1 MHPTEHDDIRIGVGS
16 LPRQLKGV
24 PDEVGDVLD
33 FRLLVI
39 VRQDHGVAFLA
50 ELVDRREE
58 CGVRAHRGLLGQD
71 GSSLEVVLTT
81 LRLAIAG
88 DLHGDWGDRDAELIE
103 RLQPDALLFVGDL
116 SDGDLRMVKSIT
128 QLTLPVAVLLGNH
141 DRGRDKSGVLLQQ
154 QMSMLG
160 ERHCPWR
167 LRGWSQPELA
177 VVGARPCSAGGGFH
191 LSQAVQAVFGPI
203 TETQSADW
211 IVDAASHAPDH
222 WPLVVLAHSG
232 PTGLGSAANSPCG
245 RDWKQ
250 PHIDWGDRDLA
261 LALDRMQKIRPA
273 DLVVFGHM
281 HHQLK
286 GQRGAR
292 ITFHR
297 DRRGTCFVN
306 AACVPRVGLDESGMP
321 LHHLTWVEFSG
332 KEPTLVSHRW
342 YRPGGQL
349 SYEQTLHRL
358 AINEQAPC

>member
-58 CGVRAHRGLLGQD
+58 CGVRAHWGLLGQD

-332 KEPTLVSHRW
+332 TEPTLVSHRW

-349 SYEQTLHRL
+349 SYEQTLYRL

>member
-1 MHPTEHDDIRIGVGS
+1 MHPTEHDHIRVGVGS
-16 LPRQLKGV
+16 FSGELKRIA
-24 PDEVGDVLD
+24 DEVGNVLN

-50 ELVDRREE
+50 ELIDRRDE
-58 CGVRAHRGLLGQD
+58 CGVRAHRGPLGQD
-71 GSSLEVVLTT
+71 GTSLEVALTS
-81 LRLAIAG
+81 LRVAIAG

-116 SDGDLRMVKSIT
+116 SDGDLRLVKSIT
-128 QLTLPVAVLLGNH
+128 QLSLPVAVLLGNH
-141 DRGRDKSGVLLQQ
+141 DRGRDRSGALLQQ
-154 QMSMLG
+154 QISMLG
-160 ERHCPWR
+160 DRHCPWR
-167 LRGWSQPELA
+167 LRAWSQPALA

-203 TETQSADW
+203 TEAQSAEW
-211 IVDAASHAPDH
+211 IAGAAREAPSS

-232 PTGLGSAANSPCG
+232 PTGLGSEANSPCG

-261 LALDRMQKIRPA
+261 IALDRMQQSRPA

-286 GQRGAR
+286 GRNGER

-306 AACVPRVGLDESGMP
+306 AACVPRIGLDDSGRP

-332 KEPTLVSHRW
+332 TKASLVSHRW
-342 YRPGGQL
+342 YRPSGEL
-349 SYEQTLHRL
+349 SYEQTLHR
-358 AINEQAPC
+358 AAKSEQAPC

>member
-1 MHPTEHDDIRIGVGS
+1 M
-16 LPRQLKGV
+16 
-24 PDEVGDVLD
+24 
-33 FRLLVI
+33 
-39 VRQDHGVAFLA
+39 
-50 ELVDRREE
+50 
-58 CGVRAHRGLLGQD
+58 
-71 GSSLEVVLTT
+71 
-81 LRLAIAG
+81 AG
-88 DLHGDWGDRDAELIE
+88 DLHGDWGERDAELIE

-332 KEPTLVSHRW
+332 KELTLVSHRW

>member
-1 MHPTEHDDIRIGVGS
+1 M
-16 LPRQLKGV
+16 
-24 PDEVGDVLD
+24 
-33 FRLLVI
+33 
-39 VRQDHGVAFLA
+39 
-50 ELVDRREE
+50 
-58 CGVRAHRGLLGQD
+58 
-71 GSSLEVVLTT
+71 
-81 LRLAIAG
+81 
-88 DLHGDWGDRDAELIE
+88 
-103 RLQPDALLFVGDL
+103 GDL

-261 LALDRMQKIRPA
+261 LALDRMRKIRPA

-332 KEPTLVSHRW
+332 TEPTLVSHRW
-342 YRPGGQL
+342 YRPGGEL

-358 AINEQAPC
+358 AISEQAPC